1 LISFRI
7 SRGLGTNESKVIS
20 DVIRLYENFDKIVEL
35 DFAKSVISKVY
46 EGASVSLIKWNS
58 KIFLQRVNEAMRE
71 NSLFAVNG
79 SQAVNM
85 VKEFLK
91 YDISEGLTEF
101 LDGEKR
107 VKSIMFNDRKKVI
120 ENISIVESEM
130 QKIES
135 LVATNPLYK

>member
-1 LISFRI
+1 MITVIPDALISFRI

-20 DVIRLYENFDKIVEL
+20 DVIRLYENFDKVVEL

-46 EGASVSLIKWNS
+46 EGASVSLIKWNG

-85 VKEFLK
+85 VKDFLK
-91 YDISEGLTEF
+91 YLLNQEQP
-101 LDGEKR
+101 
-107 VKSIMFNDRKKVI
+107 M
-120 ENISIVESEM
+120 
-130 QKIES
+130 
-135 LVATNPLYK
+135 